1 MVSFLNFF
9 FFLFVVPLPQI
20 VLNYKNA
27 NMNVRNVFCKVLFAV
42 LGMLALTVGQTAK
55 ADELTL
61 YDGTTTTQY
70 VPMFVYCFD
79 DFTRSQFIIPAD
91 SLAEHQ

>member
-1 MVSFLNFF
+1 
-9 FFLFVVPLPQI
+9 
-20 VLNYKNA
+20 
-27 NMNVRNVFCKVLFAV
+27 MNVRNVFCKVLFAV

-55 ADELTL
+55 ADELTV
-61 YDGTTTTQY
+61 YDGTTNTQY
-70 VPMFVYCFD
+70 VPMFVYYFD